1 MTKNTYGIRQHE
13 DGSASFD
20 RRSILESLGGWVGIA
35 ESIIPSTV
43 FIVIFVTTKSIWLS
57 VAVAGALGLIS
68 LVRQVIARKQISQ
81 AVAGLIG
88 IGLSSYLALRPE
100 GEFADY
106 YVPGLWTNAI
116 YFAVILTSV
125 LIRWPIV
132 GVIVSLVLGRGTSW
146 RKDRAQSAR
155 FYAATL
161 VWVALFGVRLLVK
174 WPLYLTGNIEALGIA
189 HILMGVPL
197 YALTLWFNW
206 LLIRRI
212 IVKPA

>member
-20 RRSILESLGGWVGIA
+20 GRSILESLGGWVGIA

-155 FYAATL
+155 FYVATL